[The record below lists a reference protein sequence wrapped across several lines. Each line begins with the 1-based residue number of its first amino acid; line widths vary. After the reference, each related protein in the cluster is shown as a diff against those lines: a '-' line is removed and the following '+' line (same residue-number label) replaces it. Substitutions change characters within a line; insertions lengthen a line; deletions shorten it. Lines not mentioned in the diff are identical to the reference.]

1 MSYVLQF
8 QFHKAAC
15 KEAGHKGPLHTCSIF
30 RSTKAGTKIG

>member
-1 MSYVLQF
+1 MSFILQF

-30 RSTKAGTKIG
+30 ESTKAGTKIG